1 MQNNKLLT
9 EKYVELEFV
18 VISSPSFK
26 FIGTISL
33 FSKILR
39 CRNQCWSG
47 TVLFIILLY
56 YYFMIPGGF
65 GYLIVFFF
73 VFDTIW
79 VCIPCKNSNTL
90 ANSP

>member
-33 FSKILR
+33 FSKIYAVETSVGL
-39 CRNQCWSG
+39 
-47 TVLFIILLY
+47 VLFCLLY
-56 YYFMIPGGF
+56 YYIII
-65 GYLIVFFF
+65 L
-73 VFDTIW
+73 
-79 VCIPCKNSNTL
+79 
-90 ANSP
+90 